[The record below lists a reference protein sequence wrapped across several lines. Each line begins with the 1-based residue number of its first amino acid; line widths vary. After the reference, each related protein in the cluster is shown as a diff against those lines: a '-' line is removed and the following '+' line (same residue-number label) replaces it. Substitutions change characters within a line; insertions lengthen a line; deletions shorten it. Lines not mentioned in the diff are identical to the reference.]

1 MITSNMDNWDDL
13 NHLDTELSSFSYLN
27 NWDDHVKFEVIIQK
41 RFQTTEIIGMIKDY
55 PRNHH
60 FYYSNR
66 GEIQPGHLWSIR

>member
-41 RFQTTEIIGMIKDY
+41 RSQTTEIIGMIKAI
-55 PRNHH
+55 PEIIT
-60 FYYSNR
+60 FITVS
-66 GEIQPGHLWSIR
+66 GEKFSLDISEV